1 MIKPGIART
10 VRRAILR
17 VLPALL
23 LMLLAFLN
31 LSWLMLSAPVSAE
44 QTDYSPNLF
53 AGIAAGGV
61 GQPTADQPGMDDNP
75 TATEDTQ
82 AIANPIGIFITSL
95 HDLDVTADTF
105 GVDYWVWTV
114 HPPELNP
121 LETLEFYNAEEAHA
135 DLDQTA
141 ERGDRSWSQRKISA
155 VVRHDW
161 DISNFPF
168 DRQVLDIVLE
178 EGVADTTALMYSA
191 DTANSGY
198 NEDIYLEGWHI
209 TDFAIE
215 ERAVD
220 YATTFGDPD
229 ISEGSSYARLVAS
242 IQLQRETMTGFFKLV
257 AGVYVASA
265 IPLLTF
271 LMNPQHPPIFS
282 GRMGVLVGALF
293 ATVLSLRASEA
304 VLGTTESVSLVDKI
318 HIIAMVYIFIAALI
332 TVLVR
337 KAYESRKEEL
347 AKRRDRVWLRVLGIS
362 FVLINALLI
371 ITAAIAS

>member
-23 LMLLAFLN
+23 LILAFLN
-31 LSWLMLSAPVSAE
+31 LGWLMLSAPVSAE
-44 QTDYSPNLF
+44 QTGSPNLF

-75 TATEDTQ
+75 TDTQ
-82 AIANPIGIFITSL
+82 DTEAIDYPIGIFITSL
-95 HDLDVTADTF
+95 HELDVTADTF
-105 GVDYWVWTV
+105 GVDYWVWSV

-121 LETLEFYNAEEAHA
+121 LETLEFYNANEAHA

-155 VVRHDW
+155 VMRHDW
-161 DISNFPF
+161 DLSNFPF

-178 EGVADTTALMYSA
+178 EGENDATEVVYSA
-191 DTANSGY
+191 DTTNSGY
-198 NEDIYLEGWHI
+198 NEDIHLEGWHI

-215 ERAVD
+215 ERTVD

-229 ISEGSSYARLVAS
+229 ISEGSRYARLVAS
-242 IQLQRETMTGFFKLV
+242 VQLQRETMTGFFKLV
-257 AGVYVASA
+257 TGVYVASA
-265 IPLLTF
+265 IVFLSF

-304 VLGTTESVSLVDKI
+304 VLGTTQSVSLVDKI

-332 TVLVR
+332 TVVVR
-337 KAYESRKEEL
+337 KAYESGKEEL
-347 AKRRDRVWLRVLGIS
+347 AKRRDRVWLPVLSIS
-362 FVLINALLI
+362 FVLINGLLI
-371 ITAAIAS
+371 ILAAIAG

>member
-10 VRRAILR
+10 FRRAILR

-23 LMLLAFLN
+23 LILAFLN
-31 LSWLMLSAPVSAE
+31 LGWLMLAAPVSAE
-44 QTDYSPNLF
+44 QTGSPNLF
-53 AGIAAGGV
+53 AGFAAGSV
-61 GQPTADQPGMDDNP
+61 DQPTADQPGMDDNP
-75 TATEDTQ
+75 TDTEDTE
-82 AIANPIGIFITSL
+82 AIDYPIGIFITSL

-121 LETLEFYNAEEAHA
+121 LETLELYNAKEAHA

-178 EGVADTTALMYSA
+178 EGVADTTTLVYSA
-191 DTANSGY
+191 DTTNSGY
-198 NEDIYLEGWHI
+198 NEDIHLEGWHI

-215 ERAVD
+215 ERTVD

-242 IQLQRETMTGFFKLV
+242 VQLQRETVTGFIKLV
-257 AGVYVASA
+257 TGVYVASA
-265 IPLLTF
+265 IVLLSF

-318 HIIAMVYIFIAALI
+318 HIIAMVYILIAALI

-337 KAYESRKEEL
+337 KAYESGKEEL
-347 AKRRDRVWLRVLGIS
+347 AKRRDRIGLGVLGIS
-362 FVLINALLI
+362 FVLINGLVI
-371 ITAAIAS
+371 ILAAITG

>member
-23 LMLLAFLN
+23 LILAFLN
-31 LSWLMLSAPVSAE
+31 LGWLMLAAPVSAE
-44 QTDYSPNLF
+44 QTGSPNLF

-75 TATEDTQ
+75 TGTEDTE
-82 AIANPIGIFITSL
+82 AIDYPIGIFITSL

-105 GVDYWVWTV
+105 GVDYWVWSI

-121 LETLEFYNAEEAHA
+121 LETLEFYNAKEAHA

-161 DISNFPF
+161 DLSNFPF

-178 EGVADTTALMYSA
+178 EGAADTTALMYSA

-198 NEDIYLEGWHI
+198 NEDIHLEGWHI
-209 TDFAIE
+209 TDFALE
-215 ERAVD
+215 ERTVD

-229 ISEGSSYARLVAS
+229 IFDGSSYARLVAS
-242 IQLQRETMTGFFKLV
+242 VQLQRESMTGFFKLV
-257 AGVYVASA
+257 TGVYVASA
-265 IPLLTF
+265 IVLLSF
-271 LMNPQHPPIFS
+271 LMNPHHAPIFS

-293 ATVLSLRASEA
+293 ATVLSMRASEA

-318 HIIAMVYIFIAALI
+318 HIVAMVYILIAALI
-332 TVLVR
+332 TVVVR
-337 KAYESRKEEL
+337 RAYESGKEEF
-347 AKRRDRVWLRVLGIS
+347 AKRGDRIWLRVLGIS
-362 FVLINALLI
+362 FVLINGLLI
-371 ITAAIAS
+371 ILAAIAG

>member
-17 VLPALL
+17 ILPALL
-23 LMLLAFLN
+23 LILAFLN
-31 LSWLMLSAPVSAE
+31 LGWLMLASPVSAE
-44 QTDYSPNLF
+44 LTGSPNLF
-53 AGIAAGGV
+53 ASIAAGGV

-75 TATEDTQ
+75 TDTEDTE
-82 AIANPIGIFITSL
+82 AIDSPIGIFITSL

-121 LETLEFYNAEEAHA
+121 LETLEFYNAKEAHA

-209 TDFAIE
+209 TDFALE
-215 ERAVD
+215 ERTVD

-229 ISEGSSYARLVAS
+229 IFDGSSYARLVAS
-242 IQLQRETMTGFFKLV
+242 VQLQRETMTGFFKLV
-257 AGVYVASA
+257 TGVYVASA
-265 IPLLTF
+265 IGFLSF
-271 LMNPQHPPIFS
+271 LMIPQHPPIF
-282 GRMGVLVGALF
+282 GARMGVLVGALF
-293 ATVLSLRASEA
+293 ATVLSLRSSEA

-318 HIIAMVYIFIAALI
+318 HILAMVYILIAALI

-337 KAYESRKEEL
+337 KAYESGKEEL
-347 AKRRDRVWLRVLGIS
+347 AKRRNRVWLRVLGIS
-362 FVLINALLI
+362 FVLINGLLI
-371 ITAAIAS
+371 IMAAIAG

>member
-121 LETLEFYNAEEAHA
+121 LETLEFYNAKEAHA

-215 ERAVD
+215 ERTVD

-265 IPLLTF
+265 IVLLTF

-318 HIIAMVYIFIAALI
+318 HIVAMVYISIAALI

-337 KAYESRKEEL
+337 KAYESGKEEL
-347 AKRRDRVWLRVLGIS
+347 AKRRNRIWLGVLGIS
-362 FVLINALLI
+362 FVLINGLLI
-371 ITAAIAS
+371 ILAAIAG

>member
-23 LMLLAFLN
+23 LILAFLN
-31 LSWLMLSAPVSAE
+31 LGWLMLAAPVSAE

-53 AGIAAGGV
+53 AGIAAESV
-61 GQPTADQPGMDDNP
+61 DQPTADQPGMDDTP
-75 TATEDTQ
+75 TDTEDTE
-82 AIANPIGIFITSL
+82 AIDSPTGIFITSL

-105 GVDYWVWTV
+105 GVDYWVWSV

-161 DISNFPF
+161 DLSNFPF

-178 EGVADTTALMYSA
+178 EGVADTNALVYTA

-198 NEDIYLEGWHI
+198 NEDIKLDGWRI
-209 TDFAIE
+209 TNFTIE
-215 ERAVD
+215 ERTVH
-220 YATTFGDPD
+220 YATTFGDPG
-229 ISEGSSYARLVAS
+229 ISSGSSYARLVAS
-242 IQLQRETMTGFFKLV
+242 VQIEREDIAGFFKLV
-257 AGVYVASA
+257 AGVYAASA
-265 IPLLTF
+265 ICLLSF
-271 LMNPQHPPIFS
+271 LMVPDIPPIF
-282 GRMGVLVGALF
+282 GARMVVLVGSLF
-293 ATVLSLRASEA
+293 ATVISLRASEA
-304 VLGTTESVSLVDKI
+304 VLGSTASLSLVDKI
-318 HIIAMVYIFIAALI
+318 HIVAMVFILIAALI
-332 TVLVR
+332 AVF
-337 KAYESRKEEL
+337 A
-347 AKRRDRVWLRVLGIS
+347 
-362 FVLINALLI
+362 
-371 ITAAIAS
+371 

>member
-1 MIKPGIART
+1 MSKPGIVRT

-23 LMLLAFLN
+23 LILAFLN
-31 LSWLMLSAPVSAE
+31 LGWLMLAAPVSAE
-44 QTDYSPNLF
+44 QTGSPTNLF

-75 TATEDTQ
+75 TGTEDTE
-82 AIANPIGIFITSL
+82 AIDYPIGIFITSL

-105 GVDYWVWTV
+105 GVDYWVWSI

-121 LETLEFYNAEEAHA
+121 LETLEFYNAKEAHA

-168 DRQVLDIVLE
+168 DRQVLNIVLE
-178 EGVADTTALMYSA
+178 EGAADTTTLMYSA
-191 DTANSGY
+191 DTTNSGY
-198 NEDIYLEGWHI
+198 NEDIHLEGWHI

-215 ERAVD
+215 ERTVD

-229 ISEGSSYARLVAS
+229 IFDGSSYARLVAS
-242 IQLQRETMTGFFKLV
+242 VQLQRESMTGFFKLV
-257 AGVYVASA
+257 TGVYVASA
-265 IPLLTF
+265 IFLLSF

-318 HIIAMVYIFIAALI
+318 HIVAMVYILIAALI

-337 KAYESRKEEL
+337 KAYESGQEDL
-347 AKRRDRVWLRVLGIS
+347 AKRRNRIWLRVLGIS
-362 FVLINALLI
+362 FVLINGLLI
-371 ITAAIAS
+371 ILAAIAG